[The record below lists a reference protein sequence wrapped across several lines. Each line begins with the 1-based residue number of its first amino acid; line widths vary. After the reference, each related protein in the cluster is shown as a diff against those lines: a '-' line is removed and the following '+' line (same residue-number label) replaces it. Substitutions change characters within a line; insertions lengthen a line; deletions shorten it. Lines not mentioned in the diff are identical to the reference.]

1 MQNKLFG
8 NLGLGASCTVQLDFK
23 ASPSTSSSTQAIAQ
37 KSITVTDKKGQR
49 QSIPCYTNKDTIT
62 GEVKVYPTPGK
73 RVDHQGIRVQLV
85 GEIELV
91 SERGHPHEFLSLV
104 RDVAPPG
111 DLFSAQT
118 FPFEFRS
125 VEMEYESYKGTQVRL
140 RYLLRVTVV
149 RGLGQTVTKEYPF
162 WVQNPTSLVENLS
175 LNSNS
180 QLATA
185 GTAVSNNNTDLSP
198 AQPGALPPIKMEVG
212 IEECLHI
219 EFEYNKGTY
228 HLKDTVVGKI
238 YFLLVRIKLKHMEL
252 EIRRRETIGGGT
264 TAKVE
269 TETVAKYEIMD
280 GAPVRGEV
288 IPIRLHLAPYDLTP
302 SYPNVHNKYGV
313 KYSIN
318 LVLVDEEDRRYFK
331 QQEITLIRLPEE
343 SDCSNGG
350 GGGGTENNDGG
361 GSSNGARDGR
371 SSSSGPQRVMAEPVL
386 TPRTAGKALSRE
398 EETTSAAA
406 REAVVEEQLVTPEK
420 KKNMSG
426 EEGKEKEKKEN
437 DGAPL

>member
-1 MQNKLFG
+1 MNKLFG
-8 NLGLGASCTVQLDFK
+8 NLGLGASCTIQLDFK
-23 ASPSTSSSTQAIAQ
+23 PTTQPETKGGPSPPNTTTQ
-37 KSITVTDKKGQR
+37 KTITVTDKKGQK
-49 QSIPCYTNKDTIT
+49 QSIPCFTNKDTIT
-62 GEVKVYPTPGK
+62 GEVKLYPTPGK

-149 RGLGQTVTKEYPF
+149 RGMGQTISKEYPF
-162 WVQNPTSLVENLS
+162 WVQNPTRLENLN
-175 LNSNS
+175 LDS
-180 QLATA
+180 QMVNNNALH
-185 GTAVSNNNTDLSP
+185 TAVSPGLP
-198 AQPGALPPIKMEVG
+198 APGPPIKMEVG

-219 EFEYNKGTY
+219 EFEYDKGTY

-252 EIRRRETIGGGT
+252 EIRRRETVGGGS

-331 QQEITLIRLPEE
+331 QQEINLVRLPDE
-343 SDCSNGG
+343 SACSDDGGGG
-350 GGGGTENNDGG
+350 GGGGTSG
-361 GSSNGARDGR
+361 GSSSGGNT
-371 SSSSGPQRVMAEPVL
+371 SGPQRVMAEPVL
-386 TPRTAGKALSRE
+386 TPRTAAKSLAGE
-398 EETTSAAA
+398 EEKTRVA
-406 REAVVEEQLVTPEK
+406 EDVVVEEQLATPEK
-420 KKNMSG
+420 QKKNQ
-426 EEGKEKEKKEN
+426 E
-437 DGAPL
+437 

>member
-1 MQNKLFG
+1 MNKLFG
-8 NLGLGASCTVQLDFK
+8 NLGLGASCTIQLDFK
-23 ASPSTSSSTQAIAQ
+23 PTTQPETKGGPSPPNTTTQ
-37 KSITVTDKKGQR
+37 KTITVTDKKGQK
-49 QSIPCYTNKDTIT
+49 QSIPCFTNKDTIT
-62 GEVKVYPTPGK
+62 GEVKLYPTPGK

-149 RGLGQTVTKEYPF
+149 RGMGQTISKEYPF
-162 WVQNPTSLVENLS
+162 WVQNPTRLENLN
-175 LNSNS
+175 LDS
-180 QLATA
+180 QMVNNNALH
-185 GTAVSNNNTDLSP
+185 TAVSPGLP
-198 AQPGALPPIKMEVG
+198 APGPPIKMEVG

-219 EFEYNKGTY
+219 EFEYDKGTY

-252 EIRRRETIGGGT
+252 EIRRRETVGGGS

-331 QQEITLIRLPEE
+331 QQEINLVRLPDE
-343 SDCSNGG
+343 SACSDDGGGG
-350 GGGGTENNDGG
+350 GGGGTSG
-361 GSSNGARDGR
+361 GSSSGGNT
-371 SSSSGPQRVMAEPVL
+371 SGPQRVMAEPVL
-386 TPRTAGKALSRE
+386 TPRTAAKALAGE
-398 EETTSAAA
+398 EEKTRVAGDV
-406 REAVVEEQLVTPEK
+406 VVEEQLATPEK
-420 KKNMSG
+420 QKKNQ
-426 EEGKEKEKKEN
+426 E
-437 DGAPL
+437 